1 MYDLIFFMGQ
11 SNMQGQTERL
21 LQPNNAVLNAF
32 EYKFLS
38 DELVPLK
45 NPVGEDITV
54 DFLKGKPFSRGDD
67 CDEWLR
73 SHALGSSCFGNTNMV
88 AYFCDSYS
96 SNSGKKVVAVHMAKG
111 STTISDWQK
120 GSIVY
125 RAVIKKAR
133 GAINKVEKQNIAS
146 ISAVWL
152 QGESD
157 AIFSTTKEEYK
168 NRLIALK
175 DDLKADLNID
185 KFYIIKVG
193 SFTNDDRDEAIFDA
207 QEELC
212 VNDEFVMLTRIT
224 HQIIHDK
231 NYLNPEYDGHYNAV
245 GQKKIGETAG
255 ENLARLLRGE
265 AIIK

>member
-21 LQPNNAVLNAF
+21 LQPNNAVTNAF

-54 DFLKGKPFSRGDD
+54 DLTGGNAFLNGVD
-67 CDEWLR
+67 CDEWVKN
-73 SHALGSSCFGNTNMV
+73 HALGSSCFGNTNMV
-88 AYFCDSYS
+88 THFCQAYS
-96 SNSGKKVVAVHMAKG
+96 SASGNKVIAVHMAKG
-111 STTISDWQK
+111 SSTVSEWQK
-120 GSIVY
+120 GGIIY
-125 RAVIKKAR
+125 NAVIKKAS
-133 GAINKVEKQNIAS
+133 GAINKVEKQNILS
-146 ISAVWL
+146 INVVWL

-157 AIFSTTKEEYK
+157 AIYSTTKEEYK
-168 NRLIALK
+168 SRLIKLK
-175 DDLKADLNID
+175 NDLKADLNID

-193 SFTNDDRDEAIFDA
+193 AFTNDFRDEAIFDA

-212 VNDEFVMLTRIT
+212 ANEDFVMLTRIT
-224 HQIIHDK
+224 QKIIHDK
-231 NYLNPEYDGHYNAV
+231 KYLNPEYDGHYNAD

-255 ENLARLLRGE
+255 ENLARLVKGE
-265 AIIK
+265 NITE